1 MRVYLMQHGK
11 PIPKEENP
19 ERPLSV
25 AGKKDVGRISEFL
38 KRCGTKIDECVH
50 SGKLR
55 AKETAEIMVSG
66 LNPEIKAKEMPGLA
80 PLDDVQETVQYIKS
94 RDRDIM
100 IVGHL
105 PHLAKLSSI
114 LVADRESNPVVK
126 FQQGGIVCLERGEG
140 GNWMIDWMLVPDL
153 FGGSSNT

>member
-25 AGKKDVGRISEFL
+25 AGKQDVKKMCDVLRRSGS
-38 KRCGTKIDECVH
+38 KIDECVH
-50 SGKLR
+50 SGKTR
-55 AKETAEIMVSG
+55 ARETAEILVSG
-66 LNPEIKAKEMPGLA
+66 LNPKIEVKKISGLS
-80 PLDDVQETVQYIKS
+80 PLDEVHEAVQYIKNS
-94 RDRDIM
+94 KRDVM

-114 LVADRESNPVVK
+114 LVSGSESNPVVK
-126 FQQGGIVCLERGEG
+126 FQQGGIVCLEREEG
-140 GNWMIDWMLVPDL
+140 DWVIAWMLVPDL
-153 FGGSSNT
+153 F